1 MKKTKITAT
10 FLLSLFISVSFA
22 QMKEDSLKKP
32 SKEKRMKSE
41 VVTIEKETIFG
52 YHHNN
57 YKQPVKAQKAQKW
70 FRTFGS
76 VNDSATAT
84 NYKMPFKKNKEAE
97 KTIIKSSD
105 ASKRSRNYKRPY
117 SNN

>member
-1 MKKTKITAT
+1 MRKTKITAA

-22 QMKEDSLKKP
+22 QTEEDNLEKP
-32 SKEKRMKSE
+32 GNETKSE

-57 YKQPVKAQKAQKW
+57 YKQPVKAKKARKW
-70 FRTFGS
+70 FRTSGS
-76 VNDSATAT
+76 VNNSAKIT
-84 NYKMPFKKNKEAE
+84 NYKMPFRKNKEAE
-97 KTIIKSSD
+97 KTIIKGSD
-105 ASKRSRNYKRPY
+105 APKRSRDYKKPY

>member
-1 MKKTKITAT
+1 
-10 FLLSLFISVSFA
+10 
-22 QMKEDSLKKP
+22 MKEDSLERP
-32 SKEKRMKSE
+32 SKEKRTKSE
-41 VVTIEKETIFG
+41 VVTIEKETVFG

-57 YKQPVKAQKAQKW
+57 YKQPAKAKKW
-70 FRTFGS
+70 FRTSDS
-76 VNDSATAT
+76 VDDSATVT

-105 ASKRSRNYKRPY
+105 TPKQSRNYKRPY